1 MAHFMLI
8 CTLYVL
14 GAINKMTNDTSTI
27 PNEIETFEEL
37 KKYFPAAYS
46 FLEDDYCEAFNNS
59 ENKGKYKTATQIVQD
74 YANENKLYLKSPK
87 EFSEILK
94 DLQKIRSMEF
104 VPTGFLMGLSN
115 RWLETDED
123 AKEWLDEIINQME
136 KEINQRGW
144 KQPA

>member
-1 MAHFMLI
+1 MI
-8 CTLYVL
+8 
-14 GAINKMTNDTSTI
+14 NDTQTI
-27 PNEIETFEEL
+27 PNEIETFEEFE
-37 KKYFPAAYS
+37 KYFPAAYS

-94 DLQKIRSMEF
+94 DLQKIRSMKF

-115 RWLETDED
+115 RWLETEDD